1 MCLFLL
7 FLIISLLRLH
17 RLSYSVTLFI
27 WPLLLISLPVSFCA
41 SESACFP
48 CPVSSFGRL
57 CGSDGEM
64 WSDVSGVRQSQ
75 DSCAH
80 SHSQAMREAH
90 YTLLKVD
97 RSTHAISTESV
108 CAIDNRVCQQDWL
121 LNHPVQGNNLQ
132 PMQ

>member
-1 MCLFLL
+1 M
-7 FLIISLLRLH
+7 
-17 RLSYSVTLFI
+17 SYSVTLFLDPYTLCSLI
-27 WPLLLISLPVSFCA
+27 IIIICPLLLISLPVSFCA

-48 CPVSSFGRL
+48 VPVSSLSRL

-75 DSCAH
+75 DACAH

-97 RSTHAISTESV
+97 RSTHAMSTESV
-108 CAIDNRVCQQDWL
+108 CAMDNHVY
-121 LNHPVQGNNLQ
+121 
-132 PMQ
+132 